1 MTTVHRLI
9 ACDLDGTLLNSRSA
23 ITGDTIQ
30 RLRAALPPGTEFTIC
45 TGREQYSVAQY
56 VNQLALIHVPVI
68 TETGAVIQDPGDWRV
83 LVERDLGGSV
93 VRQVLDH
100 LAAGKHD
107 FNFFLSRGKEFLV
120 YKNETAPFFLQD
132 TLYSELN
139 SQFQD
144 IGAWHSHDVD
154 GFRKIAIRCR
164 RDETD
169 ALERE
174 LEALLRGTATIMKS
188 DVNCLDI
195 MGEGVSK
202 GSAVVLLA
210 DMLGVDMKNVMAV
223 GDNETDAS
231 MFGVAGVSVAMAN
244 GDPET
249 VRMARYVAPSNDEGG
264 VVAAVQRFVSGEYHA

>member
-1 MTTVHRLI
+1 MAKVQRLI

-23 ITGDTIQ
+23 ITGETVQ
-30 RLRAALPPGTEFTIC
+30 QLRAALPPGTEFTIC

-56 VNQLALIHVPVI
+56 VEQLALIHVPVI

-83 LVERDLGGSV
+83 LVERDLAGSV

-120 YKNETAPFFLQD
+120 YKNEAAPFFLQD

-144 IGAWHSHDVD
+144 IGTWHSHDVG

-164 RDETD
+164 KDETD
-169 ALERE
+169 ALEHE
-174 LEALLRGTATIMKS
+174 LAELLDGTATIMKS

-210 DMLGVDMKNVMAV
+210 DMLGVTLQDVMAV

-244 GDPET
+244 GDPE
-249 VRMARYVAPSNDEGG
+249 VVQMARYVAPSNDDGG
-264 VVAAVQRFVSGEYHA
+264 VVTAVQRFASGEYHA